1 MATHPSCTLFKVQT
15 QYFILKAL
23 SKTMTWKPKEK
34 CWSKKVATW
43 RKFLETPLK
52 EEIRRQGKRKWDG
65 KGNEGKKN
73 WIRVWVFGQKEND
86 KGIKPKHWGQRPISP
101 SLNQRNDNLVYPLF
115 LPPSPITFSP
125 LFTLPKKAI
134 NEFTNLLFKLNFQKY
149 NLKQEFSSFQET
161 RYKIQIKKSGDYKN
175 K

>member
-1 MATHPSCTLFKVQT
+1 MEKEMKARKIGLGFGCLDRKKMTKDYLCKRNQT
-15 QYFILKAL
+15 
-23 SKTMTWKPKEK
+23 
-34 CWSKKVATW
+34 
-43 RKFLETPLK
+43 FL
-52 EEIRRQGKRKWDG
+52 I
-65 KGNEGKKN
+65 
-73 WIRVWVFGQKEND
+73 
-86 KGIKPKHWGQRPISP
+86 PKHWGQKPISP
-101 SLNQRNDNLVYPLF
+101 SLNQRNGNLVYPLF